1 MQFKI
6 NILKNTKGILVMG
19 ALLVATLATQAQTK
33 IDGVGVVVGKNIV
46 LDSDIVKFKKDLEDR
61 TEGKVKIS
69 DCEMLEQLMMN
80 KLLAHHAVIDSVT
93 VSDEEVNSNVDRS
106 IQYFTQQLG
115 DLDKVLKIYG
125 FNSEQELRKEIF
137 RVQKENLLVDKE
149 EKKITE
155 KVDVTPEEVRIYYNG
170 LKEKNELPEFPAE
183 IEIAQIVLNAEPSK
197 EEHERVVNKLN
208 AIKKEIEEGASF
220 RLKAIINSDDT
231 SVGQNGGNLGAITK
245 DSPFIKEFKEVAFSL
260 DLNQISDPF
269 KTIFGYHIVQLNA
282 IKGNQRVVSH
292 ILLQPEITDAKVKE
306 TKEEI
311 IKLKKDI
318 EEGKITFEEAARKYS
333 EDKET
338 KNSGGLIINPQSGE
352 TRFDLTRMPP
362 ALYAVINDLK
372 KGEITDPMYDETREG
387 EKKYKII
394 LMKDR
399 ADRHKAD
406 LVKDYVKVQRLAL
419 QKKKEEII
427 EKWAKEKIRDTY
439 IKLGNDYK
447 KCVFEKNWKKENN

>member
-6 NILKNTKGILVMG
+6 NILKSTKGILVMG
-19 ALLVATLATQAQTK
+19 ALLIASVATNAQTK
-33 IDGVGVVVGKNIV
+33 IDGIGVVVGKNIV

-61 TEGKVKIS
+61 SEGKIKIS

-93 VSDEEVNSNVDRS
+93 VSDEEVNGNVNRS
-106 IQYFTQQLG
+106 IEYFKQQLG
-115 DLDKVLKIYG
+115 TLDKVLKIYG
-125 FNSEQELRKEIF
+125 FSTEQELRKEIF
-137 RVQKENLLVDKE
+137 RVQKENLLVEKE
-149 EKKITE
+149 EKELTK

-170 LKEKNELPEFPAE
+170 LKEKKELPEFPAE
-183 IEIAQIVLNAEPSK
+183 VEIAQIVLNAEPSK
-197 EEHERVVNKLN
+197 SEHDRVINKLN

-269 KTIFGYHIVQLNA
+269 KTIFGYHIIQLNA

-292 ILLQPEITDAKVKE
+292 ILIQPEITDAKVKE
-306 TKEEI
+306 TKDQI
-311 IKLKKDI
+311 TKLKKDI
-318 EEGKITFEEAARKYS
+318 EEGKITFEEAVKKYS
-333 EDKET
+333 EDKDT
-338 KNSGGLIINPQSGE
+338 KNNGGLIVNPQTGE
-352 TRFDLTRMPP
+352 SRFDLTRMPP
-362 ALYAVINDLK
+362 ALYAVINNLK
-372 KGEITDPMYDETREG
+372 KGELTDPIYDETREG
-387 EKKYKII
+387 EKKFKIV

-399 ADRHKAD
+399 TDRHKAD

-419 QKKKEEII
+419 QKKKEETVQ
-427 EKWAKEKIRDTY
+427 KWAKEKIKDTY
-439 IKLGNDYK
+439 IKLGKDYK
-447 KCVFEKNWKKENN
+447 KCVFEKDWKKENN